1 MDIKSFK
8 LITWCTISMPNILD
22 CSSGTVQILLPLCDM
37 LATKRIK
44 NEHVINFLSPIC
56 LNILHFMADPEEMF
70 VAQLLRKLDTNDAT
84 IFNVL
89 KLPEIFSNSM
99 HKLKAHL

>member
-1 MDIKSFK
+1 
-8 LITWCTISMPNILD
+8 
-22 CSSGTVQILLPLCDM
+22 
-37 LATKRIK
+37 
-44 NEHVINFLSPIC
+44 
-56 LNILHFMADPEEMF
+56 MADPEEMF